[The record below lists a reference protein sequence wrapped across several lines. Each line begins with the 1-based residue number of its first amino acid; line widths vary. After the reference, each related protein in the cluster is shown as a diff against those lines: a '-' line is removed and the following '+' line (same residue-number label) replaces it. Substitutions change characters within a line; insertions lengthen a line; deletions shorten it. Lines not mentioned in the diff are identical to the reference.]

1 MVLGETV
8 GLTPNI
14 IEGDSVGL
22 GFSREHAVPRSI
34 TDLKLVSGRLVIKLA
49 GVSTMED
56 ATELIDQAIYL
67 TNEQAGTVEDERYA
81 IGDIEGCK
89 VISPDGKPLGS
100 ITEVWLLP
108 ANDVWVLTRED
119 GHTIPLPVIE
129 SVILN
134 VNIESKTITA
144 QLLDGLDGVDRNTS
158 EQSDA

>member
-14 IEGDSVGL
+14 FEGDSVGL
-22 GFSREHAVPRSI
+22 GFSREHAVARSI
-34 TDLKLVSGRLVIKLA
+34 VDLKLVSGRLIVKLA
-49 GVSTMED
+49 GVNTMED

-67 TNEQAGTVEDERYA
+67 TNDQAGTIEDERYS
-81 IGDIEGCK
+81 IGDIEGCT
-89 VISPDGKPLGS
+89 VVSPDGATLGS
-100 ITEVWLLP
+100 ISEVWLLP

-119 GHTIPLPVIE
+119 GHTIPLPVID

-134 VNIESKTITA
+134 VDIPKKTITA
-144 QLLDGLDGVDRNTS
+144 QLLDGLDTVDRNTS